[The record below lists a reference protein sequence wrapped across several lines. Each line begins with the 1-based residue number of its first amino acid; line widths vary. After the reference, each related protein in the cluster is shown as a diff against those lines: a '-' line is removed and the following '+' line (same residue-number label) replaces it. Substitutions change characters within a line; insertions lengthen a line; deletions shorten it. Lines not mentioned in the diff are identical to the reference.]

1 MSYDNLTKIL
11 AEKYPEHF
19 ATWLLGAPQTN
30 VEILKTEL
38 SIEPIRADS
47 LTFLKTHSRIL
58 HLEFQTRWISE
69 PPINFRMLDYWVRL
83 YRLYRIPIT
92 QVVIL
97 LLPPGEDTEIETTF
111 EFEQTRHQYR
121 VVKIW
126 EEDPS
131 LFLADPALLPFAPLT
146 AQATEELLIQVA
158 QEVGKME
165 SEAQRKEVASYVQIM
180 AGLRFDKTLVKRLFR
195 EDIMKES
202 VIYQEIF
209 ETGEQQGE
217 QRALQREKAL
227 ILRQVARQVGE
238 VPQDIRSSVELLS
251 IDRLEALGEALL
263 DFDSLQDLQNW
274 LGMN

>member
-11 AEKYPEHF
+11 AEKYPERF
-19 ATWLLGAPQTN
+19 ATWLLGTPQTN

-58 HLEFQTRWISE
+58 HIEFQTRWISE

-83 YRLYRIPIT
+83 YRLYRLPIT

-131 LFLADPALLPFAPLT
+131 LFLADPALIPFATLT
-146 AQATEELLIQVA
+146 AQPTEELLMQVA
-158 QEVGKME
+158 SEVGKME
-165 SEAQRKEVASYVQIM
+165 PETQRQEMASYVQIM
-180 AGLRFDKTLVKRLFR
+180 AGLRFNKTLIKRLFR
-195 EDIMKES
+195 EDIMQES

-209 ETGEQQGE
+209 ETGEQRGI
-217 QRALQREKAL
+217 QRERAF
-227 ILRQVARQVGE
+227 ILRQIVKKVGE
-238 VPQDIRSSVELLS
+238 LPQNVRSSVELLS

-263 DFDSLQDLQNW
+263 DFSSLQDLQNW
-274 LGMN
+274 LETT